1 LFFYSFERMLNIDWD
16 CIEIEKIW
24 KEEGPQHVVCEK
36 GVYEK
41 IGFKQEDE
49 KERKA
54 KEEVVDT
61 GARAS

>member
-1 LFFYSFERMLNIDWD
+1 MLNIDWD

-24 KEEGPQHVVCEK
+24 EEEGPQHVVCEK